1 MANAVA
7 EVQKQALRNKF
18 RLDDYFRDFDQLNHK
33 YINKNRFERAL
44 SIAKVQLT
52 RKQLDDLEE
61 MFDAGD
67 GNVDYATFCDQVN
80 EVYSVK
86 GLELSP
92 TKQVRLAL
100 AGTNPRPYGLVLTDD
115 EASQL
120 PGIMLNVRKS
130 QRDRGVIL
138 KNFFRDFDKNNTGFV
153 SESRFHRALQTALPK
168 DVPIEE
174 SKILAKVYSD
184 GESIC
189 YKAFCRDASSTEA
202 ERDAVAAAKTAQRDA
217 SAKLLQS
224 NNGASGILSAS
235 WRQNDG
241 DAVLQRLIRI
251 VSERKIRLRMFFDD
265 FDKMRKGVIKRP
277 KFKVCMYMCLPSE
290 FTEAEMD
297 SLADKYAIEGPD
309 DFVDY
314 RSMCAFI
321 DLAFTAKNLEKSPQK
336 GLDSQP
342 WRIAHAP
349 RVQLPQL
356 SKDDEETL
364 AIGMRNLKQ
373 LVNQSRCRCR
383 MCSVISTELAGGQS
397 QGTSSSVY
405 CLCVISAPRL
415 TTYWSASL
423 KSMVSKV
430 AEDTVPCLFGTDPSW
445 RRLAQLVAFA
455 SGTTKPKGSRMPPP
469 ARQLLLATLGE
480 RRELM
485 RRR

>member
-1 MANAVA
+1 MAHVVA

-80 EVYSVK
+80 MVYSVK

-115 EASQL
+115 EAAQL
-120 PGIMLNVRKS
+120 PSIMLNVRKA

-168 DVPIEE
+168 DVPIDE
-174 SKILAKVYSD
+174 SQILAKKYSD

-189 YKAFCRDASSTEA
+189 YKAFCRDAESTQA
-202 ERDAVAAAKTAQRDA
+202 ERDAVTAAKTAQRNA

-224 NNGASGILSAS
+224 GNGASGILSAS

-321 DLAFTAKNLEKSPQK
+321 DLAFTAKNLERSPQK
-336 GLDSQP
+336 GLDSEP

-356 SKDDEETL
+356 SQQEEETL
-364 AIGMRNLKQ
+364 AMGMRNLRQ
-373 LVNQSRCRCR
+373 LVNQSRMSLQDVFRDFDRTCR
-383 MCSVISTELAGGQS
+383 GQS
-397 QGTSSSVY
+397 QGTSSSVF
-405 CLCVISAPRL
+405 CLCVIFAQRL

-423 KSMVSKV
+423 KSTVSKV
-430 AEDTVPCLFGTDPSW
+430 VEETVPCLFGTDPSC
-445 RRLAQLVAFA
+445 RRLAQLGAFA
-455 SGTTKPKGSRMPPP
+455 SGTTKPKEIGCTFQRASFCW
-469 ARQLLLATLGE
+469 
-480 RRELM
+480 
-485 RRR
+485 